1 MSQITARSDTIVG
14 SYLASKLENEL
25 PFICREARFFFQR
38 VDIGDRAIFAE
49 DEDSDQEVKQLLRV
63 RSPPPQG
70 DSCPRPGSLA

>member
-49 DEDSDQEVKQLLRV
+49 DEDQEVKQLLGV
-63 RSPPPQG
+63 RSPLPQD